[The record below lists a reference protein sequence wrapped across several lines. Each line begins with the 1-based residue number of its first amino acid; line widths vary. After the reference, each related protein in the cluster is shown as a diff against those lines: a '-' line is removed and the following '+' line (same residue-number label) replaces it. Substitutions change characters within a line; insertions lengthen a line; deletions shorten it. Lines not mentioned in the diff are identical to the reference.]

1 MGRLVDWKGVDM
13 AIEAISRLPSA
24 ELVIIGDG
32 PMREPWRKA
41 AEDLHI
47 SDRVTFTGWLAQ
59 DECAPYI
66 HSSLALVLPSI
77 YECGGAVVLEA
88 MASGTPV
95 IATNWGGPADY
106 LDSSCGFL
114 IDPRS
119 REAIVEGFAAAMQQL
134 IDHPELREQLGA
146 KGKQRVLQN
155 FDWEKKI
162 DRILEIYQDVLVNQ
176 NGRVQS

>member
-1 MGRLVDWKGVDM
+1 MGRLVDWKCVDM
-13 AIEAISRLPSA
+13 AIEAISRMASA

-32 PMREPWRKA
+32 PMRETWRKA

-47 SDRVTFTGWLAQ
+47 SDRVTFTGWLQQ

-114 IDPRS
+114 VEPSS
-119 REAIVEGFAAAMQQL
+119 REAIVAGFAAAMQQL
-134 IDHPELREQLGA
+134 IDHPELRDQLGA
-146 KGKQRVLQN
+146 KGKQRVLQY

-162 DRILEIYQDVLVNQ
+162 DRVLEIYRGALATK
-176 NGRVQS
+176 NG